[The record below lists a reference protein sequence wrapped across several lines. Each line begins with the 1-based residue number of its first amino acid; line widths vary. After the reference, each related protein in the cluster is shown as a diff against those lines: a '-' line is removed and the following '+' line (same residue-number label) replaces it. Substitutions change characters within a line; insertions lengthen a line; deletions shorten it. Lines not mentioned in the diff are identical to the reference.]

1 MKPFKKELIFN
12 KAHGLFM
19 LTDLFNLEKGKIDES
34 QESGYPLITT
44 SEQNNG
50 VSGFY
55 EDYSFE
61 NCFTISGDGG
71 CGMCF
76 WHPYKFNAYVNVV
89 VASPKF
95 KIGDFSTMT
104 ALATIISAY
113 LKYKRFNYGRKSG
126 LDRLEDQ
133 HVALPLTDNDDID
146 WEYMREKN
154 KSAVTKIINH
164 KIKLLQDKVNEFN
177 TDFIKPEFN

>member
-12 KAHGLFM
+12 RVYGLFM
-19 LTDLFNLEKGKIDES
+19 LTDLFDLKKGKIKES

-55 EDYSFE
+55 EDHEFE

-76 WHPYKFNAYVNVV
+76 WHPYKFNAYTNVV

-95 KIGDFSTMT
+95 KLGDFSTMT
-104 ALATIISAY
+104 SLAASISAY
-113 LKYKRFNYGRKSG
+113 LKYKRFSYGRKSG

-133 HVALPLTDNDDID
+133 HIALPINSNDEID
-146 WEYMREKN
+146 WEYMRSQN
-154 KSAVTKIINH
+154 KESAIKILNK
-164 KIKLLQDKVNEFN
+164 KIKMLQDKINEF
-177 TDFIKPEFN
+177 DIEFIKPEFN